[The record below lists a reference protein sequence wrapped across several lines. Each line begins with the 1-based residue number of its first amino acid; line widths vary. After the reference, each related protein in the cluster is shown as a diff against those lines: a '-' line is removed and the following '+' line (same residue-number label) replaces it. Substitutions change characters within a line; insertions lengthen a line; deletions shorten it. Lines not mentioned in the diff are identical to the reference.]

1 MHHFNNVPNE
11 GRVRRAPLALAVSCA
26 LALSLG
32 AGAVVASAD
41 RAELE
46 EADSAEQMMMAAALE
61 SVRSDEIDT
70 LGPGTNRWAEENE
83 MLRAIASGEVDPT
96 QWMAEFALPQEQEQ
110 GEASSEPPVLTATHV
125 VTNCDDE
132 GAGSLRDAIQD
143 SDYGDV
149 IDMSSLSCGTISL
162 ETPLLVT
169 TDNLTLIGQMSGS
182 QGKYL
187 RLPIIQAA
195 PENDAG
201 LMRHSGDGKF
211 SLEKLTLQDSRKYG
225 SLGDRVSGACIHSD
239 GDVSLTDVTIS
250 GCTAKDTAGRDVL
263 GGAVYAETGITMVRS
278 HVGDST
284 AQANSGAA
292 RGGGLFTP
300 GSLSLGNI

>member
-1 MHHFNNVPNE
+1 MHHFNDVPNE

-46 EADSAEQMMMAAALE
+46 EADSAEQMLMAAALE

-70 LGPGTNRWAEENE
+70 LGRGTNPWAEENE

-96 QWMAEFALPQEQEQ
+96 QWMAEFALPQGQ

-125 VTNCDDE
+125 VTNCDDD
-132 GAGSLRDAIQD
+132 GAGSLRDAIQA

-149 IDMSSLSCGTISL
+149 IDMSSLSCAAISL
-162 ETPLLVT
+162 ETPLLVNT
-169 TDNLTLIGQMSGS
+169 NNLTLMGQMSGS
-182 QGKYL
+182 PGKYV

-195 PENDAG
+195 SDNDAG
-201 LMRHSGDGKF
+201 LIRHSGDGTL
-211 SLEKLTLQDSRKYG
+211 SLEKLTLQNSRKYG
-225 SLGDRVSGACIHSD
+225 SLGAQVSGGCLHSD
-239 GDVSLTDVTIS
+239 GDVSLTDVTIT
-250 GCTAKDTAGRDVL
+250 GCIAKDTADRDVL
-263 GGAVYAETGITMVRS
+263 GGAVYAETGISARRPLTWSYPTPCWKSDCPV
-278 HVGDST
+278 VW
-284 AQANSGAA
+284 SG
-292 RGGGLFTP
+292 
-300 GSLSLGNI
+300 S